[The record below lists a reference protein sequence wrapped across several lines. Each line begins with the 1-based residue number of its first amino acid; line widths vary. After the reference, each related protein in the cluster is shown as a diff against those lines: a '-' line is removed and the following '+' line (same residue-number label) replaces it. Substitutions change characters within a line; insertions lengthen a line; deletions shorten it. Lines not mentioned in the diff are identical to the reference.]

1 MRDWIAIVRENLQE
15 LGLPAEQEQEVFSE
29 MAAHLEDLYEDH
41 LRKGLSDA
49 EAFRCSLE
57 QATGLRTTGREIRRA
72 KCKEELMNSRTT
84 TLWLPGLATLSAA
97 SISLMLLQQFAYRH
111 PKIWQKD
118 GGSLVVDL
126 PWLLLLP
133 LCGALGAYLS
143 RRARGQR
150 IISLVAGL
158 FPSIV
163 MFAVFCV
170 FLPIGVLVERNQFII
185 HHPTY
190 FMLALVNW
198 TVIPALLL
206 FIGVAV
212 VWHRSADREPLR
224 SRAS

>member
-1 MRDWIAIVRENLQE
+1 MHDWIAVVRENLNE
-15 LGLPAEQEQEVFSE
+15 LDLPAEQEQAVVTE
-29 MAAHLEDLYEDH
+29 MAAHLEDLYEDY

-49 EAFRCSLE
+49 EAFQCSLE
-57 QATGLRTTGREIRRA
+57 QATGLRTTRRKIRRA
-72 KCKEELMNSRTT
+72 KCKEGLMNSRTK

-97 SISLMLLQQFAYRH
+97 SISLMLLQQFAYLH
-111 PKIWQKD
+111 PEVWQKD
-118 GGSLVVDL
+118 GGALVVDL

-143 RRARGQR
+143 QRARGQR
-150 IISLVAGL
+150 IASLVAGL
-158 FPSIV
+158 FPSII

-170 FLPIGVLVERNQFII
+170 LIPVGVLVERNQFII

-198 TVIPALLL
+198 MVIPALLL
-206 FIGVAV
+206 FLGVVV
-212 VWHRSADREPLR
+212 VWLRSADREALP